1 LSTITPQGVLPKM
14 SIVISLYPLMICYL
28 GNLLEKKGDS
38 LSINDM
44 LSWQSFRKEGDFRKQ
59 KRGGGLLGRES
70 SAQKHNF
77 INVCIK
83 VCTASLHET

>member
-1 LSTITPQGVLPKM
+1 M
-14 SIVISLYPLMICYL
+14 SIIISLYPLMICYL
-28 GNLLEKKGDS
+28 GNLLE
-38 LSINDM
+38 
-44 LSWQSFRKEGDFRKQ
+44 KEGDFRKQ